1 MHISQ
6 KYKAFF
12 YRLATKHFS
21 LFILVQKEFIKL
33 GKSVML
39 LNCNLKDK
47 ALLYSHTQSPFKKIA
62 TMKFSTIIVQTV
74 LH

>member
-47 ALLYSHTQSPFKKIA
+47 ALLYSHT
-62 TMKFSTIIVQTV
+62 
-74 LH
+74 

>member
-47 ALLYSHTQSPFKKIA
+47 ALYSTPTPNHLSKKLL
-62 TMKFSTIIVQTV
+62 Q
-74 LH
+74 